1 MSKTHFAKL
10 PPELLH
16 YIIHIVDFKVHC
28 GKMYSINKEILAEY
42 YTRKYH
48 RDYYFEY
55 DDIEDVGLMVELVFD
70 F

>member
-1 MSKTHFAKL
+1 
-10 PPELLH
+10 
-16 YIIHIVDFKVHC
+16 
-28 GKMYSINKEILAEY
+28 MYSINKEILAEY